1 MTFIYPGPY
10 YLYSIIIYYF
20 GTSWFRFREM
30 FDQILHNCLH
40 NHGMRERQR
49 QKAIWRS
56 ISCCLYK
63 VYILQ
68 VSPSMM
74 AGHPGVFA
82 CSTWTSGVIYCFTA
96 RIQQTLVAPV
106 SPLRFKCPCVFGALS
121 PCQSNRRWWILLG
134 AFVQHGKLASRSR
147 NESLAS
153 LDQKGQK
160 AKHFC
165 WFMVNKAWN
174 SWIPRSI
181 KMLWRLW
188 CQRLLKL
195 TLQVIKLS
203 SDFKIHL
210 WSISS
215 SFGIDFE
222 QWKSES

>member
-20 GTSWFRFREM
+20 GTSNQPQWFRFREM
-30 FDQILHNCLH
+30 FDQILHDCLH

-106 SPLRFKCPCVFGALS
+106 SPLRFSALVCLVPFLFAKATGGGGYCWEPLCS
-121 PCQSNRRWWILLG
+121 M
-134 AFVQHGKLASRSR
+134 AS
-147 NESLAS
+147 
-153 LDQKGQK
+153 
-160 AKHFC
+160 
-165 WFMVNKAWN
+165 
-174 SWIPRSI
+174 
-181 KMLWRLW
+181 
-188 CQRLLKL
+188 
-195 TLQVIKLS
+195 
-203 SDFKIHL
+203 
-210 WSISS
+210 
-215 SFGIDFE
+215 
-222 QWKSES
+222 

>member
-1 MTFIYPGPY
+1 
-10 YLYSIIIYYF
+10 
-20 GTSWFRFREM
+20 
-30 FDQILHNCLH
+30 
-40 NHGMRERQR
+40 MRERRR
-49 QKAIWRS
+49 QKATWRS

-96 RIQQTLVAPV
+96 RIQQNCVA
-106 SPLRFKCPCVFGALS
+106 FAFQCPCVFGALS
-121 PCQSNRRWWILLG
+121 LCQSNRRWWILLG
-134 AFVQHGKLASRSR
+134 VFVQHGKLASRSR

-174 SWIPRSI
+174 SSIPRSI

-203 SDFKIHL
+203 SDFKIQHVGHGKCMSFLQHFCTKPLIL
-210 WSISS
+210 WKWAPFRHGTILYTRN
-215 SFGIDFE
+215 IRVM
-222 QWKSES
+222 